1 MTIEPNFCPYHFPR
15 YLPQS
20 NHPCKE
26 CYMEPGWDDLS
37 NRWMKWYRQEHSME
51 KQEDVERLSGIK
63 ALREKQE
70 KKKREGLLNVFVDG
84 DESAGRIV

>member
-1 MTIEPNFCPYHFPR
+1 
-15 YLPQS
+15 
-20 NHPCKE
+20 
-26 CYMEPGWDDLS
+26 
-37 NRWMKWYRQEHSME
+37 ME